1 MAALSVQVPYPVFY
15 DRDGQP
21 IDNGNIYI
29 GEANLDPITNPIQ
42 VYYDEALT
50 LTASQPLV
58 TSSGYVYRNGTPTQL
73 YVDATDFSI
82 TVNDS
87 KNLLVYNFPTATG
100 IGVGAASIEYDPPFT
115 GALTSGYTVADKLS
129 QTVSVKDFGAVGD
142 GVTNDTVAIQAAITA
157 SNSVYFPQGLYI
169 LNAAITGGNKNLN
182 LIGDGIGV
190 TILRWSDT
198 GGFNLSFDGINQ
210 TLTMSNMTIQAA
222 KPSASAGTAILAT
235 WIYTASSVFPNCV
248 LDTLEIA
255 PADGPTQ
262 YWANGII
269 LQNAWNGKINNVIIR
284 GKNNSVDMDQAIAL
298 YERSNDFTITNT
310 QIYFAKVG
318 VTTAASTEGTV
329 WTNSKAIYVNY
340 GGVFDADVSAPGL
353 IVRDTH
359 VASLIGGIITTNK
372 PQSCISGCLIYK
384 RAESTVS
391 WVGIQYSAGS
401 DDTVTT
407 DNCFVVEGGSSG
419 AAIGIA
425 LIAGSRHL
433 VSTNVGQNLDTLVE
447 AQASSFDY
455 TITNNRRV
463 NGTTTILAS
472 GTGTNVISN
481 NMPID
486 GVTTFTANTATPS
499 VLNSPSNFF
508 NTANSSATTI
518 TNFADGYTGQTIS
531 VCANDANTTVQNNAD
546 ISLQGA
552 VNFVMTSGAILTLRR
567 DPGLW
572 REVARRTG

>member
-21 IDNGNIYI
+21 LDNGNIYI

-142 GVTNDTVAIQAAITA
+142 GVADDTAAVQAAITA
-157 SNSVYFPQGLYI
+157 SNAVYFPAGTYLMT
-169 LNAAITGGNKNLN
+169 AAITGGNKSLS
-182 LIGDGIGV
+182 LMGDGIGV
-190 TILRWSDT
+190 TVLRWSQV
-198 GGFNLSFDGINQ
+198 GGLTLSFNDTLQKLTINN
-210 TLTMSNMTIQAA
+210 MSLQAA
-222 KPSASAGTAILAT
+222 RVNAGTAISAIWPLV
-235 WIYTASSVFPNCV
+235 SSSTYPSAV
-248 LDTLEIA
+248 LENIEII
-255 PADGPTQ
+255 PTDGTTH
-262 YWANGII
+262 YWANGIR
-269 LQNAWNGKINNVIIR
+269 LENAWNGKIDNVLVR
-284 GKNNSVDMDQAIAL
+284 GKNNTVTMDQAIAL
-298 YERSNDFTITNT
+298 YGRSNDFIISNVF
-310 QIYFAKVG
+310 IYFAKEA
-318 VTTAASTEGTV
+318 VTTGATTEGTL
-329 WTNSKAIYVNY
+329 WSNSKVIYVNY
-340 GGVFDADVSAPGL
+340 GGVFSGSVSAPGL
-353 IVRDTH
+353 TVRDVH
-359 VASLIGGIITTNK
+359 ISSFIAGVITNNK
-372 PQSCISGCLIYK
+372 PQTCISGCLFYK
-384 RAESTVS
+384 RAESTVT

-407 DNCFVVEGGSSG
+407 DNCFVLEGGATG
-419 AAIGIA
+419 ATIAIA
-425 LIAGSRHL
+425 MVAGARHL
-433 VSTNVGQNLDTLVE
+433 VSNNVGQNMDTLVE
-447 AQASSFDY
+447 AQAAASDY
-455 TITNNRRV
+455 TITDNRRV

-499 VLNSPSNFF
+499 VINSPSNFF

-518 TNFADGYTGQTIS
+518 TNFASGYTGQIIS
-531 VCANDANTTVQNNAD
+531 VCANDANTTVQHNAD
-546 ISLQGA
+546 ISLQGG

-572 REVARRTG
+572 REVSRRTG

>member
-1 MAALSVQVPYPVFY
+1 MSVFLSPLGGAAAQFFDNNGVILS
-15 DRDGQP
+15 G
-21 IDNGNIYI
+21 GKIYTYAA
-29 GEANLDPITNPIQ
+29 GTTTPQTTYTSSSGATAHANPI
-42 VYYDEALT
+42 VLDSAGRVPGGEIWLT
-50 LTASQPLV
+50 
-58 TSSGYVYRNGTPTQL
+58 NG
-73 YVDATDFSI
+73 
-82 TVNDS
+82 
-87 KNLLVYNFPTATG
+87 LVYKFTIETSAAVLLGTYDNVSGINAISINATN
-100 IGVGAASIEYDPPFT
+100 VEYDPPFT
-115 GALTSGYTVADKLS
+115 GALTSGYTVADKLE

-142 GVTNDTVAIQAAITA
+142 GVTNDTAAIQAAITA

-169 LNAAITGGNKNLN
+169 LNAVITGGNKNLN
-182 LIGDGIGV
+182 LVGDGIGV

-235 WIYTASSVFPNCV
+235 WPYTASSVFPNCV

-269 LQNAWNGKINNVIIR
+269 LQNAWNGKINNVLIR

-298 YERSNDFTITNT
+298 YDRSNDFTITNT

-340 GGVFDADVSAPGL
+340 GGVFNADVSAPGL

-359 VASLIGGIITTNK
+359 VASLIAGIITTNK

-384 RAESTVS
+384 RGESTS
-391 WVGIQYSAGS
+391 NWVGIQYSAGS

-407 DNCFVVEGGSSG
+407 DNCFVIIGGSSG
-419 AAIGIA
+419 AAVGIA
-425 LIAGSRHL
+425 LVAGSRHL
-433 VSTNVGQNLDTLVE
+433 VSTNVGQNLDTLIE

-463 NGTTTILAS
+463 NGTITVLAS
-472 GTGTNVISN
+472 GTGTNIISN
-481 NMPID
+481 NAPID
-486 GVTTFTANTATPS
+486 GVTTFAANATTPS
-499 VLNSPSNFF
+499 VNNSTANFF

-518 TNFADGYTGQTIS
+518 
-531 VCANDANTTVQNNAD
+531 
-546 ISLQGA
+546 
-552 VNFVMTSGAILTLRR
+552 LTLPVVTRGKQFPCWQMTPTQPFKTTQIFPFR
-567 DPGLW
+567 ALLIL
-572 REVARRTG
+572 